1 MFANQNVPDPH
12 QSLASAI
19 QGVAHFPL
27 SPGPRNQAQLPSS
40 ALSKLYTTARL
51 TGPGPQRTEFLFAG
65 PQVSLEFLQ
74 MLVAKGAGILLDF
87 FV

>member
-1 MFANQNVPDPH
+1 MFANQNVPDPR
-12 QSLASAI
+12 QSLAKVPI

-27 SPGPRNQAQLPSS
+27 SPVLETRPSCP
-40 ALSKLYTTARL
+40 ARLYPSFIDCRL
-51 TGPGPQRTEFLFAG
+51 TGPGPQTEFLFAG

-87 FV
+87 V